1 MAAKTTAFF
10 ISAERLIICELE
22 GLIFKLTF
30 RKGFAESFGISVM
43 VTNDAGFHTPRIR
56 PLSPRTPENAS
67 CENVNHSIL
76 LFTIS
81 VKSKKKNKQ
90 TRKKEKKNIFIFIL
104 KPSR

>member
-81 VKSKKKNKQ
+81 VKSKKKKNQTNKKK
-90 TRKKEKKNIFIFIL
+90 RKKNHFHLYL
-104 KPSR
+104 KAK